1 MIVQHAVVP
10 RVSIAQALENWA
22 RIRKGL
28 MENPRK
34 RQLQIDTLMA
44 LN

>member
-10 RVSIAQALENWA
+10 RVSIAQAFDGWA

-34 RQLQIDTLMA
+34 RQLQINELMSI
-44 LN
+44 N